1 MCCKVNRLWL
11 SILISTSFVNFGY
24 FLQLPIKS
32 TQDYILKNNSED
44 VELAEIVY
52 IDGLK
57 DTKSNNL
64 WNLEFTAFGR

>member
-57 DTKSNNL
+57 DTKSNNQ